1 VLHRPVRYQSDDED
15 SARWEGFAF
24 RPGDIVISTRSKS
37 GTTWMQM
44 VCALLIFQTPDLPAP
59 LAELSPWLD
68 WLITPRDQMLARLEA
83 QAHRRFIKTH
93 TPLDGLPLDPRA
105 TYIVVG
111 RHPLDMA
118 VSLYHQGSNINR
130 DRVRELT
137 GQSGPDADRPRPP
150 RPSLHDW
157 LVSWIEAEDEPGE
170 HLDSLPGVMWHL
182 SDAWR
187 SARVP
192 AARAPI
198 PLAPIPLLPL
208 ARTRLCC
215 WCTTTTCPPTLTVR
229 CAVSLPF
236 SASRSGPTSGRAWYG
251 PRRLMRCGARAAAQA
266 PDAAGI
272 LKDPTAFFRR
282 GYSGAGRETLSLAE
296 LERYQARVAQL
307 APPDLL
313 GWLHRDSILDPG
325 WMEPA
330 RLGNWRVNYPGTGT
344 P

>member
-1 VLHRPVRYQSDDED
+1 
-15 SARWEGFAF
+15 
-24 RPGDIVISTRSKS
+24 
-37 GTTWMQM
+37 MQM
-44 VCALLIFQTPDLPAP
+44 ICALLIFQTPDLPAP
-59 LAELSPWLD
+59 LAELSPWFD
-68 WLITPRDQMLARLEA
+68 WLITPRDQVLARLEA

-93 TPLDGLPLDPRA
+93 TPLDGLPLDPHA

-130 DRVRELT
+130 GRVRELT
-137 GQSGPDADRPRPP
+137 GQSGPEADRPRPARPP
-150 RPSLHDW
+150 RPPRPPLHDW

-182 SDAWR
+182 ADAWGR
-187 SARVP
+187 RTSPGRTGADHAGPDHAGPDHAASAGANP
-192 AARAPI
+192 AV
-198 PLAPIPLLPL
+198 LLVHYDDL
-208 ARTRLCC
+208 SAGLC
-215 WCTTTTCPPTLTVR
+215 
-229 CAVSLPF
+229 
-236 SASRSGPTSGRAWYG
+236 GQM
-251 PRRLMRCGARAAAQA
+251 RRLAALLGISVWPHIWPSLVRAATFDAMRARAAAQA
-266 PDAAGI
+266 PDPAGI

-296 LERYQARVAQL
+296 LERYQARAAQL

-330 RLGNWRVNYPGTGT
+330 AAG
-344 P
+344 